1 MMPHSLSPESTP
13 ADEASRATS
22 QGETIKSEPDTQD
35 IAMEDAPTPAAAA
48 EKPSVNLEDLFD
60 DDDSDEDFPS
70 SAAQVKEEEP
80 SQPAPM

>member
-1 MMPHSLSPESTP
+1 M
-13 ADEASRATS
+13 S
-22 QGETIKSEPDTQD
+22 QVDTIKSEPGTQD
-35 IAMEDAPTPAAAA
+35 IAMEDAPTPPAA

-70 SAAQVKEEEP
+70 SAAQVKEEDL

>member
-35 IAMEDAPTPAAAA
+35 IAMEDAPTPATA